1 MHPIL
6 LEVFGIQIASYGLF
20 MILGAVA
27 AWFLIRL
34 LAGADGKKNGDI
46 SLVFLICVC
55 GALAGAF
62 TLRPLMKI
70 PEVIINWEHFRQMPV
85 EVFFSYMLGEI
96 VFYGGLAGGIIAMLI
111 FCKSYR
117 IPIVPIADLFA
128 PALALAHGIGRIGCF
143 LGGCCYGKPVS
154 AAHPFAVIFP
164 PASMGAPA
172 GTPLLAIQLIEA
184 ASLFMIAAIL
194 VLVYKKTASRIK
206 GLTVSLYAALYS
218 VLRFVLEF
226 HRGDRAR
233 GIYGP
238 FSTSQYISLALLVV
252 SAALIFVIAKK
263 RKAPVN
269 S

>member
-6 LEVFGIQIASYGLF
+6 VEVFGLQIASYGLF

-34 LAGADGKKNGDI
+34 LAGADGKENGDI

-70 PEVIINWEHFRQMPV
+70 PEVIIHWEHFRQMPV
-85 EVFFSYMLGEI
+85 DVFFSYMFGEI
-96 VFYGGLAGGIIAMLI
+96 VFYGGLIGGIVAMLL
-111 FCKSYR
+111 FCGRYK
-117 IPIVPIADLFA
+117 IPAVPIADLFA
-128 PALALAHGIGRIGCF
+128 PALAAAHSVGRIGCF
-143 LGGCCYGKPVS
+143 LGGCCYGIPVR
-154 AAHPFAVIFP
+154 AAHPFAVTFP

-172 GTPLLAIQLIEA
+172 GTPILATQLIEA
-184 ASLFMIAAIL
+184 AGLLMIAAIL
-194 VLVYKKTASRIK
+194 VLVYKKTASRIN

-226 HRGDRAR
+226 YRGDLAR

-238 FSTSQYISLALLVV
+238 FSTSQYISLALFIV
-252 SAALIFVIAKK
+252 SAALIFMIAKK
-263 RKAPVN
+263 RKHPL
-269 S
+269 